1 MYTESQY
8 EEFEK
13 RMVEAYPKMFAE
25 PYGGFAVGPGWWPI
39 LETLCSQIQHHIDWK
54 NKKTMIVPQV
64 NVAQI
69 KEKFGGLRFY
79 YDGGDEYISGLV
91 SMAES
96 WAACSCETCGTP
108 GERREGGWIRTLC
121 DTHET
126 ERQSTIKERFADK
139 DLQKS
144 ILEAMQGEAE

>member
-8 EEFEK
+8 EEFVK

-39 LETLCSQIQHHIDWK
+39 LEALCSQIQHHIDWK
-54 NKKTMIVPQV
+54 NKKSMIVPQV

-96 WAACSCETCGTP
+96 WAACSCETCGAP
-108 GERREGGWIRTLC
+108 GERRSGGWIRTLC
-121 DTHET
+121 DKHEE
-126 ERQSTIKERFADK
+126 ERTIVKKQSEEEYAKRNGL
-139 DLQKS
+139 DL
-144 ILEAMQGEAE
+144 

>member
-8 EEFEK
+8 EEFVK

-39 LETLCSQIQHHIDWK
+39 LEALCSQIQHHIDWK
-54 NKKTMIVPQV
+54 NKKSTVVPQV
-64 NVAQI
+64 TVAQI

-79 YDGGDEYISGLV
+79 YDNGDEYISGLV

-96 WAACSCETCGTP
+96 WAACSCEICGAP
-108 GERREGGWIRTLC
+108 GERRSGGWIRTLC
-121 DTHET
+121 DKHEE
-126 ERQSTIKERFADK
+126 ERNIVKKQSEEECAKRNGL
-139 DLQKS
+139 DL
-144 ILEAMQGEAE
+144 